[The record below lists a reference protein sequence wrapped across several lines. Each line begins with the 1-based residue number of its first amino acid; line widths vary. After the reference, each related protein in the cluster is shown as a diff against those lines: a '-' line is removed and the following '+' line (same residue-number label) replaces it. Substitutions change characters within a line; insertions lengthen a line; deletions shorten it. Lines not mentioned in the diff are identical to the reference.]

1 MIAVDSSIALQWVLP
16 EAGTAAAVSLLGRPD
31 LVAPDILLV
40 ECANVLAK
48 KVRAGELT
56 LERALAG
63 LHIIRDAVPTV
74 MSSMELADE
83 VLRLSVELVHPAY
96 DCCFFACALRAD
108 AAFATRDQP
117 FINRLVARGHAS
129 RLHFG
134 ITSQ

>member
-16 EAGTAAAVSLLGRPD
+16 EAGTASAVSLLGRPD

-48 KVRAGELT
+48 KVRSAELS
-56 LERALAG
+56 LEKAAEG
-63 LHIIRDAVPTV
+63 LKIVREAVPTV
-74 MSSMELADE
+74 ISSVELADSA
-83 VLRLSVELVHPAY
+83 LRLSVELVHPAY
-96 DCCFFACALRAD
+96 DCCFFACALKAD

-117 FINRLVARGHAS
+117 FINRLVARGHAG

-134 ITSQ
+134 VAPQ